1 MPATVGVLNGTKIR
15 IYVDQAGGSTYT
27 VVGSSLDVTIN
38 YTHSPR
44 ETTNQDS
51 GGNASFLEGK
61 RSYTVDFNALHT
73 VDGTNKFGLWFA
85 TLASQTLRGYVTY
98 KIASTNIGDEQYTGM
113 GYITSLV
120 QASGGPESNATFNGS
135 IQGTGVLTPGTV
147 AS

>member
-1 MPATVGVLNGTKIR
+1 MAATVGVMNGTKLR
-15 IYVDQAGGSTYT
+15 LYVDQAGGSTYT
-27 VVGSSLDVTIN
+27 VIGNSLDVTLS

-61 RSYTVDFNALHT
+61 RSYTIDFNALHS
-73 VDGTNKFGLWFA
+73 VDGTNRFGLWFA
-85 TLASQTLRGYVTY
+85 TLVSSSLRGFVTY
-98 KIASTNIGDEQYTGM
+98 KVTSTNTGDETFTGS

-135 IQGTGVLTPGTV
+135 IQGTGTLTAGTV
-147 AS
+147 S

>member
-1 MPATVGVLNGTKIR
+1 MATVGVMNGTKLR
-15 IYVDQAGGSTYT
+15 IYVDQAGATTYT
-27 VVGSSLDVTIN
+27 VVGSSLDCTLN

-61 RSYTVDFNALHT
+61 RSYTIDFNALHT
-73 VDGTNKFGLWFA
+73 VDGTNRFGLWLA
-85 TLASQTLRGYVTY
+85 TLTSSTLRGYVTF
-98 KIASTNIGDEQYTGM
+98 KIASTTTGDESFTGM

-135 IQGTGVLTPGTV
+135 IQGTGVLTAGTV
-147 AS
+147 S

>member
-1 MPATVGVLNGTKIR
+1 MAATVGVMNGTKLR
-15 IYVDQAGGSTYT
+15 LYVDQAGGSTYT
-27 VVGSSLDVTIN
+27 VIGNSLDVTLS

-61 RSYTVDFNALHT
+61 RSYTIDFNALHS
-73 VDGTNKFGLWFA
+73 VDGTNRFGLWFA
-85 TLASQTLRGYVTY
+85 TLVSSSLRGFVTY
-98 KIASTNIGDEQYTGM
+98 KVASTNTGDETFTGS

-135 IQGTGVLTPGTV
+135 IQGTGTLTAGTV
-147 AS
+147 S